1 MGTVRLRVVIYATGD
16 KQETCIA
23 VVIPRQSGVKFT
35 EEITQSLSSLS
46 PVINC
51 YHLCLQTA
59 LSFLLKRR
67 L

>member
-35 EEITQSLSSLS
+35 EEITQSLL
-46 PVINC
+46 
-51 YHLCLQTA
+51 
-59 LSFLLKRR
+59 
-67 L
+67 